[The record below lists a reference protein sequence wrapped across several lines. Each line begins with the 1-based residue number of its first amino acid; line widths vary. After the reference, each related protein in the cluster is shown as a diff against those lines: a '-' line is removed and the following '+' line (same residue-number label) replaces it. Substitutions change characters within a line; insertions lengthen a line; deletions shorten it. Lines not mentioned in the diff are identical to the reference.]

1 MPAPAHRL
9 SELLQLVRR
18 ESRELF
24 SFSASDRPWEMPL
37 AAAISA
43 GVPVLVATGFGRM
56 ADGVVASLAGMAFLY
71 LPSTPMPHRM
81 AVLMACCFGMI
92 GCYTAG
98 LLGHLVPLAE
108 VPLITSAAIL
118 VTMICRYFRVG
129 VPGSLF
135 FIMPMAIGTFAPG
148 TLAELP
154 YRIGLFAMGCMFA
167 WAVGLIYSV
176 YILKRRPAD
185 PLVATPPAEFEFVYL
200 EPVIIGLSVGL
211 SLAIALLLQLDKP
224 YWVPVSCLVV
234 VQGVTLR
241 AAWNKQ
247 VQRIVGTSVGLILA
261 GALLSLTTD
270 PWVVA
275 IAILVLTFVIE
286 TAVVRHYALAAVF
299 ITPLT
304 ILLAEAPD
312 LQHGNVGALMQARFL
327 DTLLGAAIGFVA
339 AIALHNPGFRRRTGD
354 LLRRIIPARMYAS
367 GT

>member
-1 MPAPAHRL
+1 M
-9 SELLQLVRR
+9 
-18 ESRELF
+18 
-24 SFSASDRPWEMPL
+24 
-37 AAAISA
+37 
-43 GVPVLVATGFGRM
+43 
-56 ADGVVASLAGMAFLY
+56 
-71 LPSTPMPHRM
+71 
-81 AVLMACCFGMI
+81 
-92 GCYTAG
+92 
-98 LLGHLVPLAE
+98 
-108 VPLITSAAIL
+108 
-118 VTMICRYFRVG
+118 
-129 VPGSLF
+129 
-135 FIMPMAIGTFAPG
+135 
-148 TLAELP
+148 
-154 YRIGLFAMGCMFA
+154 
-167 WAVGLIYSV
+167 
-176 YILKRRPAD
+176 
-185 PLVATPPAEFEFVYL
+185 
-200 EPVIIGLSVGL
+200 GL